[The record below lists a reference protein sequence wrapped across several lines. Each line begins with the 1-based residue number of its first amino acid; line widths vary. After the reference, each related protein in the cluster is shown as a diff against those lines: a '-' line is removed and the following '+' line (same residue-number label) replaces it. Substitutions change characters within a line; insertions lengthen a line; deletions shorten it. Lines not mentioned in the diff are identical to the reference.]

1 VSSPS
6 QAKIHNDMAH
16 KALKS
21 IPMRNIVNAKQAGNE
36 NAPNL
41 YLYRVGAIPV
51 EVFYYITPMDKTLV
65 PLKNA
70 YNVAMDFIES
80 ESMKK
85 KPSTIGSVS
94 WTNLKNELNFLDKNK
109 SDRVMNWLIEN
120 WPPRSNYSMPYL
132 TENERNAFDSD
143 AYRLLLRSYRTR
155 MVPERFIEDI
165 IVRGVDY
172 DGLHFSKEFL
182 HNCLAKFWEDSM
194 QEIPQSCIH

>member
-1 VSSPS
+1 
-6 QAKIHNDMAH
+6 
-16 KALKS
+16 
-21 IPMRNIVNAKQAGNE
+21 
-36 NAPNL
+36 
-41 YLYRVGAIPV
+41 
-51 EVFYYITPMDKTLV
+51 MDKTLV

-70 YNVAMDFIES
+70 YNVAMKFIES

-94 WTNLKNELNFLDKNK
+94 WTNLKNELNFLDKKK

-132 TENERNAFDSD
+132 TESERNSFDSD

-165 IVRGVDY
+165 IVRGADY

>member
-1 VSSPS
+1 M
-6 QAKIHNDMAH
+6 D
-16 KALKS
+16 KAL
-21 IPMRNIVNAKQAGNE
+21 
-36 NAPNL
+36 L
-41 YLYRVGAIPV
+41 
-51 EVFYYITPMDKTLV
+51 

-70 YNVAMDFIES
+70 YNVAMNFIES

-85 KPSTIGSVS
+85 KPSAIGSVS

-165 IVRGVDY
+165 IVRGADL

-194 QEIPQSCIH
+194 QEISQPWIH